1 MLKDYL
7 KIRNEQEEFSF
18 GINFGYVD
26 RVAGMFD
33 FEKNKPQNLTAY
45 NLSLDIENADKIAL
59 QDLDKIINSTAFSID
74 ILLCFK
80 SKSMPAHN
88 SLIFLRADFE
98 NNLTCVCV
106 IFTAY
111 SLTPNIFATSKF
123 DKF

>member
-7 KIRNEQEEFSF
+7 KIQNEQEEFSF

-59 QDLDKIINSTAFSID
+59 QDLDKIINSEN
-74 ILLCFK
+74 K
-80 SKSMPAHN
+80 STEAI
-88 SLIFLRADFE
+88 IFLDGIISKGKAKIAKVF
-98 NNLTCVCV
+98 
-106 IFTAY
+106 
-111 SLTPNIFATSKF
+111 SLDGISYDVEIIN
-123 DKF
+123 